1 MTIRMFRATLLATS
15 CLVPGGLHAD
25 GDSRDVEVDLM
36 ADVITRRA
44 PNRPTYE
51 SFAKEEMEPEDA

>member
-1 MTIRMFRATLLATS
+1 MRELQSL
-15 CLVPGGLHAD
+15 GLDIAVHKVEVDAD

>member
-1 MTIRMFRATLLATS
+1 
-15 CLVPGGLHAD
+15 VEVDAD

-44 PNRPTYE
+44 PSRPTYE
-51 SFAKEEMEPEDA
+51 SFAKDESDHDEG